1 MLGFEWDVD
10 DVLTTD
16 KICRNWTCAQ
26 ILMDEFSID
35 VQLHMNIFYSDLM
48 GQEIENTS
56 KRIRSNTMDTISD
69 FW

>member
-1 MLGFEWDVD
+1 MMWMIFSLY
-10 DVLTTD
+10 
-16 KICRNWTCAQ
+16 KIDMDWTCAQ

>member
-1 MLGFEWDVD
+1 MLGFECDVD

-35 VQLHMNIFYSDLM
+35 VQLHMIFFH
-48 GQEIENTS
+48 I
-56 KRIRSNTMDTISD
+56 
-69 FW
+69 